1 MPTDTD
7 ALGVAIGDVIQAHPD
22 HGPPPFG
29 GCFAIVTELTPWG
42 VRAAVRVPGPGPS
55 EVVVP
60 VLWGAVS
67 RIGRAAWG
75 APPVVAP
82 VEGTK

>member
-1 MPTDTD
+1 MTTDTD
-7 ALGVAIGDVIQAHPD
+7 TFGIAVGDTVQIAPW
-22 HGPPPFG
+22 GPEPFG
-29 GCFAIVTELTPWG
+29 LCYATVVELTPWG
-42 VRAAVRVPGPGPS
+42 VRAVVRVPGPGPS
-55 EVVVP
+55 DVTVP

-82 VEGTK
+82 TEGA